1 MKYIRMK
8 ELIMKR
14 LKYLITAIC
23 LTALL
28 LLCCTSCFGKK
39 TATGSSDITVSEPVF
54 GFISEDEYNADPSAD
69 VSKKRT
75 SLDVDTAYFLFIS
88 FDITAARNNDGQSL
102 IDINITFDSLNIMEG
117 TIEDVNTGIIENMI
131 FTDATTGNVG
141 KTTTASF
148 KIPSSSSEPKK
159 IEMVVKL
166 RPVNVGESHIII
178 SYNYDSPDNC
188 KILGSDGYTK
198 NLKINQVKI
207 ETPQLTLTNMGLL
220 TWKNVKN
227 AEYYM
232 IYENGKAVCD
242 IYGKEIVI
250 DATDYSVGADIYYNI
265 GEHVSGYH
273 YFTIRAYST
282 NRNILT
288 SDYSSAVD
296 HIW

>member
-1 MKYIRMK
+1 
-8 ELIMKR
+8 MKR
-14 LKYLITAIC
+14 LKYLIMVIC
-23 LTALL
+23 LTALV

-39 TATGSSDITVSEPVF
+39 QGTGSSDITVSEPVF
-54 GFISEDEYNADPSAD
+54 GFISEDEYNANPSAD
-69 VSKKRT
+69 ISKKRT

-131 FTDATTGNVG
+131 FTDATTGNIG

-148 KIPSSSSEPKK
+148 KIPSTSSEPKK

-178 SYNYDSPDNC
+178 SYNYDSPEDC

-207 ETPQLTLTNMGLL
+207 STPELSLTSMGLL

-227 AEYYM
+227 ADYYM

-250 DATDYSVGADIYYNI
+250 DATEYSVGSDIYYNI
-265 GEHVSGYH
+265 GDQVSGYH
-273 YFTIRAYST
+273 FFTIRAFST
-282 NRNILT
+282 NKNILT
-288 SDYSSAVD
+288 SDYSTAVERV
-296 HIW
+296 W

>member
-1 MKYIRMK
+1 
-8 ELIMKR
+8 MKR

>member
-1 MKYIRMK
+1 MK
-8 ELIMKR
+8 EQIMKR
-14 LKYLITAIC
+14 LKYLLMAIC
-23 LTALL
+23 FISILL
-28 LLCCTSCFGKK
+28 LSCTSCKKK
-39 TATGSSDITVSEPVF
+39 TGTDITVSEPVF
-54 GFISEDEYNADPSAD
+54 GFLNEEEYEENPSMD
-69 VSKKRT
+69 SSKKRT

-88 FDITAARNNDGQSL
+88 FDITAARDNDGQSL

-117 TIEDVNTGIIENMI
+117 TIEDVNTGLIENMV
-131 FTDATTGNVG
+131 FTDATTGNTG

-148 KIPSSSSEPKK
+148 KIPAESSEPRR

-178 SYNYDSPDNC
+178 SYNYDSPEDC

-207 ETPQLTLTNMGLL
+207 STPELSLTSMGLL

-227 AEYYM
+227 ADYYM

-250 DATDYSVGADIYYNI
+250 DAAEYSVGSDIYYNI
-265 GEHVSGYH
+265 GDQVSGYH
-273 YFTIRAYST
+273 FFTIRAFST
-282 NRNILT
+282 NKNILT
-288 SDYSSAVD
+288 SDYSTAVERV
-296 HIW
+296 W

>member
-1 MKYIRMK
+1 
-8 ELIMKR
+8 MKR

-178 SYNYDSPDNC
+178 SYNYDSTDNC

>member
-1 MKYIRMK
+1 MK

>member
-1 MKYIRMK
+1 MK

-273 YFTIRAYST
+273 YFTIRAYSA

>member
-1 MKYIRMK
+1 MK

-14 LKYLITAIC
+14 LKYLITAMC
-23 LTALL
+23 LTAVL
-28 LLCCTSCFGKK
+28 LLCCTSCFGGKK
-39 TATGSSDITVSEPVF
+39 NATGSSDITVSEPVF

-69 VSKKRT
+69 ISKKRT

-117 TIEDVNTGIIENMI
+117 TIEDVNTGIIENMV
-131 FTDATTGNVG
+131 FTDATTGNIG

-148 KIPSSSSEPKK
+148 KIPATSSEPKK

-178 SYNYDSPDNC
+178 SYNYDSPENC

-207 ETPQLTLTNMGLL
+207 ETPQLSLTNMGLL

-242 IYGKEIVI
+242 INGKEIVI
-250 DATDYSVGADIYYNI
+250 DATEYSVGSDIYYNI
-265 GEHVSGYH
+265 GEHISGYH
-273 YFTIRAYST
+273 FFTLKAFST
-282 NRNILT
+282 NKNILA
-288 SDYSSAVD
+288 SDYSSAVERV
-296 HIW
+296 W

>member
-1 MKYIRMK
+1 MK
-8 ELIMKR
+8 EQIMKR
-14 LKYLITAIC
+14 LKYLFMAIC
-23 LTALL
+23 LISIL
-28 LLCCTSCFGKK
+28 LLCCTSCKKK
-39 TATGSSDITVSEPVF
+39 TGTDITVSEPVF
-54 GFISEDEYNADPSAD
+54 GFLNEQEYEENPSMDSA
-69 VSKKRT
+69 KKRT

-117 TIEDVNTGIIENMI
+117 TIEDVNTGLIENMV
-131 FTDATTGNVG
+131 FTDATTGNTG

-148 KIPSSSSEPKK
+148 KIPANSSEPRR

-178 SYNYDSPDNC
+178 SYNYDAAGY

-207 ETPQLTLTNMGLL
+207 ETPKLGLTGMGNLI
-220 TWKNVKN
+220 WKNVKN

-232 IYENGKAVCD
+232 VYENGKPVSVN
-242 IYGKEIVI
+242 GKEIVI
-250 DATDYSVGADIYYNI
+250 YADDYSVGTDMYYNI

-273 YFTIRAYST
+273 LFTIRAFST
-282 NRNILT
+282 NKNILA
-288 SDYSSAVD
+288 SDYSSPVER
-296 HIW
+296 IW